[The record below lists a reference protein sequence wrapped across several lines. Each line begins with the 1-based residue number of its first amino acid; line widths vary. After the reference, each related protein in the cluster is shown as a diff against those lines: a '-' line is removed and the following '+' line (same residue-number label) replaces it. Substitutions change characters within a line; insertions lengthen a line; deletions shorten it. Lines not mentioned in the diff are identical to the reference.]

1 MEKYAILILPIILSS
16 IILVAGSIAFYMPLR
31 WEERQRERYPAYRGK
46 KAEQSEEHWY
56 RAQKLYGK
64 CLLVS
69 GSIDLLLAYPLT
81 RFFYWFVEAFWHSE
95 DATLPA
101 VLILCVP
108 SFGFIL
114 SAYRITGSRMKR
126 EIRFSGNCEDR
137 KCGYKREK

>member
-1 MEKYAILILPIILSS
+1 MEKYAILILPITLSI

-31 WEERQRERYPAYRGK
+31 WEER
-46 KAEQSEEHWY
+46 
-56 RAQKLYGK
+56 
-64 CLLVS
+64 
-69 GSIDLLLAYPLT
+69 
-81 RFFYWFVEAFWHSE
+81 HSE

-114 SAYRITGSRMKR
+114 SAYLITGGRMKR

>member
-114 SAYRITGSRMKR
+114 SAYLITGSRMKR
-126 EIRFSGNCEDR
+126 EIRFWGNCEDR

>member
-46 KAEQSEEHWY
+46 KVEQSEERWY

-114 SAYRITGSRMKR
+114 SAYLITGSRMKR
-126 EIRFSGNCEDR
+126 EIRLSGNCEDR
-137 KCGYKREK
+137 KCRYKREK

>member
-31 WEERQRERYPAYRGK
+31 WEKRQRERYPAYRGK

-114 SAYRITGSRMKR
+114 SAYLITGSRMKR
-126 EIRFSGNCEDR
+126 EIRLSGNCEDR
-137 KCGYKREK
+137 KCRYKREK